1 MIKDEYETE
10 RLILHLSNPDM
21 TSEITNYLI
30 RNRKFLS
37 NIEPKR
43 PEEYYTE
50 DYQRKILLDE
60 SLFVYGSNQFKFWI
74 TKKGE
79 SRVIG
84 NINLNGVIKGSFSS
98 CFISFRR
105 DKDEV
110 GKGFM
115 LEAIIKGIDIAFND
129 IGLHRIEANIMPSN
143 ELDLDLCRQI
153 GFYEEGLA
161 KKYLKINGVWEDHIH
176 MVLLNE

>member
-1 MIKDEYETE
+1 MIKETYETE
-10 RLILHLSNPDM
+10 RIELHLSNPDM
-21 TSEITNYLI
+21 THEVTDYWI
-30 RNRKFLS
+30 RNREFLS
-37 NIEPKR
+37 NLEPKR

-50 DYQRKILLDE
+50 EYQRKILLNE
-60 SLFVYGSNQFKFWI
+60 YLFVYGSNQFKFWI

-79 SRVIG
+79 KRIIG

-115 LEAIIKGIDIAFND
+115 KEAIEKGIEIAFKD

-143 ELDLDLCRQI
+143 TLDLKLCEEI
-153 GFYEEGLA
+153 GFYNEGYA
-161 KKYLKINGVWEDHIH
+161 KRYLKINGVWEDHIH